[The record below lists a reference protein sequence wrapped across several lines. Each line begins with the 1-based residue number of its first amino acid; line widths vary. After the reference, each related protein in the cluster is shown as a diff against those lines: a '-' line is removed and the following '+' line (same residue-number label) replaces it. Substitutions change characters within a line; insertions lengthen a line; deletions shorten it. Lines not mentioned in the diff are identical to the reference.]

1 MFFGVHLLTG
11 AAIGAVVPDL
21 PAATGLGLL
30 SHYAIDHLPH
40 WNYLP
45 KHRSK
50 WEDSWKMALEPLISI
65 PVFLGLA
72 WWAHWDA
79 HILVPAFAAIIPDLL
94 ESAQYFCARGYSTG
108 TRVGTTLVTGT
119 PALKPA
125 YLSCLACSYSSV
137 GCCPGATAS
146 VWLG

>member
-94 ESAQYFCARGYSTG
+94 ESAQYFLRSRVLNWHSRWHHFGHWHARF
-108 TRVGTTLVTGT
+108 
-119 PALKPA
+119 
-125 YLSCLACSYSSV
+125 
-137 GCCPGATAS
+137 TAS
-146 VWLG
+146 LPILISLLLLVGWLLPWGHR